1 MDAQEQHKALH
12 QSLFG
17 EIFASNLFNG
27 DKVEDRLFDHYLG
40 HLDKVDCSSCDSY
53 REVLRTERATGS
65 GDRSPQSMHARLVRR
80 A

>member
-1 MDAQEQHKALH
+1 MDAQEQHKSLHRAL
-12 QSLFG
+12 FDTV
-17 EIFASNLFNG
+17 FASNLFRG

-40 HLDKVDCSSCDSY
+40 HVTDIECSACESY

-65 GDRSPQSMHARLVRR
+65 GDRSPQSIHARLVRS